1 MASRLR
7 GSVGQFGVAIRALVV
22 FTIALG
28 IIYPLA
34 MSGAAQVLFHGN
46 ANGSIV
52 QVNGKDVASDLIGQA
67 YTKQAV
73 KDGKPEVDA
82 AGKPV
87 MVADPLWFQ
96 TRPSA
101 VAYDAKGSAASQ
113 YGPNNADLLTAVDER
128 RKAVAALEQ
137 VDPSQVPPDAVT
149 ASGSGLDPHIS
160 PAYAALQVNRVA
172 RERGLS
178 VAQVKQ
184 LVKQNTEGRTL
195 GFLGEPRVNVV
206 TLNNELSALG

>member
-1 MASRLR
+1 MASRLP
-7 GSVGQFGVAIRALVV
+7 GSVRQFGVAIRVLVV
-22 FTIALG
+22 CTIALG

-34 MSGAAQVLFHGN
+34 MTGAAQVLFHGN

-67 YTKQAV
+67 YTKQAI

-82 AGKPV
+82 DGKPV
-87 MVADPLWFQ
+87 MEADPLWFQ

-101 VAYDAKGSAASQ
+101 VDYDAMGSAASQ
-113 YGPNNADLLTAVDER
+113 YGPNNADLLALIDER

-149 ASGSGLDPHIS
+149 ASGSGLDPNIS
-160 PAYAALQVNRVA
+160 PAYASLQVNRVA
-172 RERGLS
+172 RERGLD
-178 VAQVKQ
+178 VAKVRQ
-184 LVKQNTEGRTL
+184 LVKENTEGRTL

-206 TLNNELSALG
+206 TLNNDLAALN